1 MTVFFSFIF
10 LFITYFLTV
19 LALLQVYIPEGI
31 NIMNEND
38 WKMQQFV
45 AYKKILWASL
55 AISSFITGMMFH
67 FFVYPYS

>member
-1 MTVFFSFIF
+1 
-10 LFITYFLTV
+10 V
-19 LALLQVYIPEGI
+19 LALLQVYLPEGI

>member
-10 LFITYFLTV
+10 LFISYFLSV
-19 LALLQVYIPEGI
+19 LALMQVYFPEGL
-31 NIMNEND
+31 NIIEEND

-55 AISSFITGMMFH
+55 AISSFITGIMFH
-67 FFVYPYS
+67 FFVYPNS